1 MLVLTLIGGFVLSLG
16 AALGLIPLVRRVGLR
31 LGWMDRPD
39 GQRKVHVRPIPR
51 VGGVAI
57 LGAVVL
63 SCAALLLVRPW
74 LPEAVG
80 EALRLPAW
88 PVLLGAFLMAL
99 VGFAD
104 DVHDLNAL
112 PKLIAQTLIAGLV
125 VAGGI
130 RITAFDA
137 ALGGGEAAFA
147 VSALLT
153 VVWVV
158 GTINGVNFID
168 GLDGLAG
175 GVLTIAFVGLGAA
188 FLLGGAPAGLLVAV
202 TTVGAILGFLRYNAA
217 PASIFMGDVGS
228 HFLGYT
234 LAVFALQGTAHPD
247 PVLALVVAASAMGL
261 PVLDGIVTTIR
272 RPQYDKPLLHSD
284 GDHFHHRL
292 LLRYP
297 KATVVRI
304 LWALSGAF
312 AVGAAAMAASPA
324 PVALALFALG
334 MLSVLGFLYW
344 LGYLPGRFAAGPA
357 DRRAHPLP
365 EALLDAPSSGDGSS
379 MPVGS
384 PVIQSS
390 RPPVNGV
397 GAHAEAGPTQ
407 ALSPATAQE
416 R

>member
-16 AALGLIPLVRRVGLR
+16 AALGLIPLVRRIGLR

-51 VGGVAI
+51 VGGLAIIAAVA
-57 LGAVVL
+57 L
-63 SCAALLLVRPW
+63 SAATLLLVRPW

-80 EALRLPAW
+80 AALSLPAW

-104 DVHDLNAL
+104 DVRDLNAL
-112 PKLIAQTLIAGLV
+112 PKLVAQTLIAGLV
-125 VAGGI
+125 VAGGY

-137 ALGGGEAAFA
+137 ALGGGEIAFA

-188 FLLGGAPAGLLVAV
+188 FLLGGSPAGLLLAV
-202 TTVGAILGFLRYNAA
+202 TTVGAIVGFLRYNAA

-234 LAVFALQGTAHPD
+234 LAVFALQGSAHAD
-247 PVLALVVAASAMGL
+247 PVLALVIAASAMGL

-284 GDHFHHRL
+284 GDHVHHRL

-297 KATVVRI
+297 KSTVVRI
-304 LWALSGAF
+304 LYALSAF
-312 AVGAAAMAASPA
+312 FALGAAAMAASPK
-324 PVALALFALG
+324 PIALALFGVG
-334 MLSVLGFLYW
+334 MLGVFGFLYW

-357 DRRAHPLP
+357 DRRLRPLP
-365 EALLDAPSSGDGSS
+365 AELVDARSSGDGASL
-379 MPVGS
+379 PVGS
-384 PVIQSS
+384 PVLQAS
-390 RPPVNGV
+390 RPPVNGAGV
-397 GAHAEAGPTQ
+397 HAEAGPTQ
-407 ALSPATAQE
+407 ALSPAASPE